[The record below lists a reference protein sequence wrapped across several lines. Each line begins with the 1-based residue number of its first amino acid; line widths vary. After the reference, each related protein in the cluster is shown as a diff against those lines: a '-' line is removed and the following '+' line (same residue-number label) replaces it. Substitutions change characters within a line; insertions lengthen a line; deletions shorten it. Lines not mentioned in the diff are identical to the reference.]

1 MATVEKRGK
10 FWRVKIRRRG
20 YPEQTRSFDVK
31 LHALRW
37 AREIENEM
45 DRGVFIDRTEA
56 EKNTLGDVL
65 SRYVREVT
73 PTKRGAL
80 PEECR
85 LLALIQ
91 RPIAQIKMTTL
102 SGVHVAHYR
111 DARLTEVS
119 PATVN
124 KELNLISHAIDT
136 ARREW
141 GIHLAD
147 NPVRLVRR
155 PNSPNS
161 RERRLVDDE
170 EDRLLIACND
180 ARNPYLLP
188 IVRLALETGMRQGE
202 LVALTWKHVDLKKR
216 VAFLPVTKNG
226 EPRGV
231 ALSTGAIAAI
241 RGLPKSVGGKLFP
254 GVTTEAVKRAFMR
267 ACKRAE
273 IDDLRFHDLRHEATS
288 RFFEKG
294 LNPIEVSSITG
305 HKTLQMLKRYTHLQ
319 ADKLAEKLG

>member
-56 EKNTLGDVL
+56 ERNILGDVL

-73 PTKRGAL
+73 PHKRGAL
-80 PEECR
+80 PEESR

-102 SGVHVAHYR
+102 SGVHVARYR

-136 ARREW
+136 ACREW
-141 GIHLAD
+141 GIHL
-147 NPVRLVRR
+147 
-155 PNSPNS
+155 
-161 RERRLVDDE
+161 
-170 EDRLLIACND
+170 
-180 ARNPYLLP
+180 
-188 IVRLALETGMRQGE
+188 
-202 LVALTWKHVDLKKR
+202 
-216 VAFLPVTKNG
+216 
-226 EPRGV
+226 
-231 ALSTGAIAAI
+231 
-241 RGLPKSVGGKLFP
+241 
-254 GVTTEAVKRAFMR
+254 
-267 ACKRAE
+267 
-273 IDDLRFHDLRHEATS
+273 
-288 RFFEKG
+288 
-294 LNPIEVSSITG
+294 G
-305 HKTLQMLKRYTHLQ
+305 HT
-319 ADKLAEKLG
+319 